1 MYQGKTV
8 FSQVLDFL
16 PRKSFRTCVRRYNGN
31 HRIRSFSCY
40 EQFLCMAFAQLT
52 YRESLRDTVLCLR
65 AMHNKLHNVGIQC
78 KVAKSTLADAN
89 EKRDW
94 RIYCDFAQV
103 LIGQA
108 RKLYADDDFGLQL
121 DETVYALD
129 ASTIDLCRSVFPW
142 ARFRTTKSGI
152 KVHTLLDLRGNIP
165 SFVSITDAKVH
176 DVNILDKLLP
186 EPGSIYVMDRAYLDF
201 DRLHRLHR
209 GLAFFILRAKANTKL
224 RRLYSSPVDKSS
236 GVICDQTVRPVVHKS
251 AIGYPGKL
259 RRIKYFDTETEKRL
273 TFLTNHFELEART
286 VADLYKCRWQVELF
300 FKWIKQHLR
309 IKKFFGV
316 SETAVKTQIWIAIS
330 VYVLVAIMKK
340 RLALDQ
346 SLYTI
351 LQVLSITLFEKTL
364 ISRAL
369 ADNNYN
375 SKFTSGHIQLNLS
388 LQRHL
393 IFYGRHVAP

>member
-1 MYQGKTV
+1 MYQGRIV
-8 FSQVLDFL
+8 FSQLLDFL
-16 PRKSFRTCVRRYNGN
+16 PRKRFRTCVNRYDGN
-31 HRIRSFSCY
+31 YRIRSLTCY

-52 YRESLRDTVLCLR
+52 YRDSLRDTVSCLR
-65 AMHNKLHNVGIQC
+65 AMQRKLHHVGIQS
-78 KVAKSTLADAN
+78 KVARSTLADAN

-103 LIGQA
+103 LIGHA
-108 RKLYADDDFGLQL
+108 RKLYANDDFGLQL

-152 KVHTLLDLRGNIP
+152 KLHTLLDLRGNIP
-165 SFVSITDAKVH
+165 SFISITDAKVH
-176 DVNILDKLLP
+176 DVNILDELFP

-201 DRLHRLHR
+201 ERLHRLQR
-209 GLAFFILRAKANTKL
+209 ELAFFILRTKRNTKL
-224 RRLYSSPVDKSS
+224 RRLYSAPVDKST
-236 GVICDQTVRPVVHKS
+236 GVMCDQTVRPVVAKS
-251 AIGYPGKL
+251 ANAYPENL
-259 RRIKYFDTETEKRL
+259 RRIKYYDLETGKYL

-316 SETAVKTQIWIAIS
+316 SETAVKTQIWVAIS

-340 RLALDQ
+340 RLKLEQ

-351 LQVLSITLFEKTL
+351 LQVLSITLFERTL
-364 ISRAL
+364 ISCAL
-369 ADNNYN
+369 TESNYN
-375 SKFTSGHIQLNLS
+375 KRFTTGHIQLNLFDS
-388 LQRHL
+388 
-393 IFYGRHVAP
+393 

>member
-1 MYQGKTV
+1 MYQGQIV
-8 FSQVLDFL
+8 FSQLLDFL
-16 PRKSFRTCVRRYNGN
+16 PRKSFRTCVKRYNGN
-31 HRIRSFSCY
+31 YRIRSFTCY

-65 AMHNKLHNVGIQC
+65 AMRNKLHHVGIQTE
-78 KVAKSTLADAN
+78 VAKSTLADAN

-94 RIYCDFAQV
+94 RIYRDFAQV

-142 ARFRTTKSGI
+142 ARFRSTKSGI

-176 DVNILDKLLP
+176 DVNILDELFP

-201 DRLHRLHR
+201 ERLYKLHR
-209 GLAFFILRAKANTKL
+209 GLAFFVLRSKTNTKL
-224 RRLYSSPVDKSS
+224 RRLYSAPVDKST
-236 GVICDQTVRPVVHKS
+236 GIICDQTVRPVVAKS
-251 AIGYPGKL
+251 ANAYPEKL
-259 RRIKYFDTETEKRL
+259 RRIKYYDKEIGKRL
-273 TFLTNHFELEART
+273 TFLTNNFSLEART

-309 IKKFFGV
+309 IKKFFGI
-316 SETAVKTQIWIAIS
+316 SKTAVKTQIWIAIS
-330 VYVLVAIMKK
+330 MYVLVAIMKK
-340 RLALDQ
+340 RLKLEQ

-351 LQVLSITLFEKTL
+351 LQILSITLFEKTL
-364 ISRAL
+364 ISWAFTE
-369 ADNNYN
+369 NNYKN
-375 SKFTSGHIQLNLS
+375 KITTGHIQLKLFDS
-388 LQRHL
+388 
-393 IFYGRHVAP
+393 

>member
-1 MYQGKTV
+1 
-8 FSQVLDFL
+8 
-16 PRKSFRTCVRRYNGN
+16 
-31 HRIRSFSCY
+31 
-40 EQFLCMAFAQLT
+40 MAFAQLT
-52 YRESLRDTVLCLR
+52 YRDSLRDTVSCLR
-65 AMHNKLHNVGIQC
+65 AMQRKLHHVGIQS
-78 KVAKSTLADAN
+78 KVARSTLADAN

-103 LIGQA
+103 LIGHA
-108 RKLYADDDFGLQL
+108 RKLYANDDFGLQL

-152 KVHTLLDLRGNIP
+152 KLHTLLDLRGNIP
-165 SFVSITDAKVH
+165 SFISITDAKVH
-176 DVNILDKLLP
+176 DVNILDELFP

-201 DRLHRLHR
+201 ERLHRLQR
-209 GLAFFILRAKANTKL
+209 ELAFFILRSKRNTKL
-224 RRLYSSPVDKSS
+224 RRLYSAPVDKST
-236 GVICDQTVRPVVHKS
+236 GVMCDQTVRPVVAKS
-251 AIGYPGKL
+251 ANAYPENL
-259 RRIKYFDTETEKRL
+259 RRIKYYDLETGKYL

-316 SETAVKTQIWIAIS
+316 SETAVKTQIWVAIS

-340 RLALDQ
+340 RLKLEQ

-351 LQVLSITLFEKTL
+351 LQVLSITLFERTL
-364 ISRAL
+364 ISCAL
-369 ADNNYN
+369 TESNYN
-375 SKFTSGHIQLNLS
+375 NRFTTGHIQLNLFDS
-388 LQRHL
+388 
-393 IFYGRHVAP
+393 